1 MRRKVVK
8 IAAPRSRDVATLVF
22 LAAAMQLTMRAI
34 PAVAVAAAVVEVAI
48 AAAVVIEEVVV
59 VVVVCSCSLQL

>member
-1 MRRKVVK
+1 MQLH
-8 IAAPRSRDVATLVF
+8 AAETGTVVATLVF

-48 AAAVVIEEVVV
+48 AAAGVVIEEVVV